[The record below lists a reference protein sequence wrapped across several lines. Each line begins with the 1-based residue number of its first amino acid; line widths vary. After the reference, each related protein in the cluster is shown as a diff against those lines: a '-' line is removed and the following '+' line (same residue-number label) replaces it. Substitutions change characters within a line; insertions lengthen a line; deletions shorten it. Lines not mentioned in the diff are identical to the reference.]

1 MPFMSTKKSKIQT
14 RVLIAASL
22 LVASILSSILISV
35 LSNQKQSFWIANRE
49 LTPGQQIAATDIS
62 KVQVNISAIS
72 NNYVP
77 ADFNPIG
84 SIVINRIQR
93 TSLIATQSISSQ
105 NEAINSA
112 EVSLTIRAID
122 LPATVLAGDRIS
134 IYLLEDAEAGA
145 FPSEPEL
152 VLSDIYLGSIERK
165 NSNFGSEAAITIAI
179 GREEISDV
187 LRSTTYGRLVVVK
200 LNGWKQYSHNHY
212 GDIWQQFW
220 EFCV

>member
-1 MPFMSTKKSKIQT
+1 MSTKKSKIQT

-22 LVASILSSILISV
+22 LVASILSSVLISV

-49 LTPGQQIAATDIS
+49 LTPGQQIAASDIS

-72 NNYVP
+72 DNYVP
-77 ADFNPIG
+77 SHVNPIG

-105 NEAINSA
+105 NETINSA

-122 LPATVLAGDRIS
+122 LPGSVLAGDRIS

-187 LRSTTYGRLVVVK
+187 LRATTYGRLVVVK
-200 LNGWKQYSHNHY
+200 LNG
-212 GDIWQQFW
+212 
-220 EFCV
+220 

>member
-1 MPFMSTKKSKIQT
+1 MPFMSTNKPKIQG
-14 RVLIAASL
+14 RILIAAAL
-22 LVASILSSILISV
+22 LVASLLSSVLISV
-35 LSNQKQSFWIANRE
+35 ISNQKQSFWIANRE

-72 NNYVP
+72 NNYVA
-77 ADFNPIG
+77 ADMNPVG

-93 TSLIATQSISSQ
+93 TSLIATQSISTQ
-105 NEAINSA
+105 NETINSA

-122 LPATVLAGDRIS
+122 IPTNVLAGDRIS

-145 FPSEPEL
+145 FPSEPEV

-187 LRSTTYGRLVVVK
+187 LRATTYGRLVVVK
-200 LNGWKQYSHNHY
+200 LNG
-212 GDIWQQFW
+212 
-220 EFCV
+220 

>member
-1 MPFMSTKKSKIQT
+1 MSTKKSKIQT

-22 LVASILSSILISV
+22 LVASILSSFLISV

-49 LTPGQQIAATDIS
+49 LTPGQQIAASDIS

-77 ADFNPIG
+77 AGVNPIG

-105 NEAINSA
+105 NETINSA

-122 LPATVLAGDRIS
+122 LPGTVLAGDRIS

-187 LRSTTYGRLVVVK
+187 LRATTYGRLVVVK
-200 LNGWKQYSHNHY
+200 LNG
-212 GDIWQQFW
+212 
-220 EFCV
+220 

>member
-1 MPFMSTKKSKIQT
+1 MSTKKSKIQG
-14 RVLIAASL
+14 RVLIAAAL
-22 LVASILSSILISV
+22 LVASLLSSVLISV
-35 LSNQKQSFWIANRE
+35 ISNQKQSFWIANRE

-72 NNYVP
+72 NNYVA
-77 ADFNPIG
+77 ADMNPVG

-93 TSLIATQSISSQ
+93 TSLIATQSISTQ
-105 NEAINSA
+105 NETINSA

-122 LPATVLAGDRIS
+122 IPTNVLSGDRIS

-145 FPSEPEL
+145 FPSEPEV

-187 LRSTTYGRLVVVK
+187 LRATTYGRLVVVK
-200 LNGWKQYSHNHY
+200 LNG
-212 GDIWQQFW
+212 
-220 EFCV
+220 

>member
-22 LVASILSSILISV
+22 LVASILSSVLISV

-49 LTPGQQIAATDIS
+49 LTPGQQIAASDIS

-77 ADFNPIG
+77 AGVNPIG

-122 LPATVLAGDRIS
+122 LPGTVLAGDRIS

-187 LRSTTYGRLVVVK
+187 LRATTYGRLVVVK
-200 LNGWKQYSHNHY
+200 LNG
-212 GDIWQQFW
+212 
-220 EFCV
+220 

>member
-22 LVASILSSILISV
+22 LVASILSSVLISA
-35 LSNQKQSFWIANRE
+35 LSNQKESFWIANRE
-49 LTPGQQIAATDIS
+49 LTPGQQIAASDIS

-72 NNYVP
+72 NNYVT
-77 ADFNPIG
+77 ADKNPIG

-122 LPATVLAGDRIS
+122 LPTSVLAGDRIS
-134 IYLLEDAEAGA
+134 IYLLEDAESGA

-152 VLSDIYLGSIERK
+152 ILSDIYLGSIERK
-165 NSNFGSEAAITIAI
+165 DSNFGSEAAITIAI

-187 LRSTTYGRLVVVK
+187 LRATTYGRLVVVK
-200 LNGWKQYSHNHY
+200 LNG
-212 GDIWQQFW
+212 
-220 EFCV
+220 

>member
-1 MPFMSTKKSKIQT
+1 MSTKKSKIQT
-14 RVLIAASL
+14 RVLVAASL
-22 LVASILSSILISV
+22 LVASILSSVLISV

-49 LTPGQQIAATDIS
+49 LTPGQQIAASDIS

-72 NNYVP
+72 DNYVP
-77 ADFNPIG
+77 AGVNPIG

-122 LPATVLAGDRIS
+122 LPASVLAGDRIS

-187 LRSTTYGRLVVVK
+187 LRATTYGRLVVVK
-200 LNGWKQYSHNHY
+200 LNG
-212 GDIWQQFW
+212 
-220 EFCV
+220 

>member
-1 MPFMSTKKSKIQT
+1 MSTKKSKIQT

-22 LVASILSSILISV
+22 LVASILSSVLISV
-35 LSNQKQSFWIANRE
+35 LSNQKESFWIANRE
-49 LTPGQQIAATDIS
+49 LTPGQQIAASDIS

-77 ADFNPIG
+77 ADVNPIG

-105 NEAINSA
+105 NETINSA

-122 LPATVLAGDRIS
+122 LPGTVLAGDRIS

-165 NSNFGSEAAITIAI
+165 NSNFGSEAALTIAI

-187 LRSTTYGRLVVVK
+187 LRATTYGRLVVVK
-200 LNGWKQYSHNHY
+200 LNG
-212 GDIWQQFW
+212 
-220 EFCV
+220 

>member
-1 MPFMSTKKSKIQT
+1 MSTKKSKIQT

-22 LVASILSSILISV
+22 LVASILSSVLISV

-49 LTPGQQIAATDIS
+49 LTPGQQIAASDIS

-77 ADFNPIG
+77 AGVNPIG

-93 TSLIATQSISSQ
+93 TSLIATQSISSH
-105 NEAINSA
+105 NETINSA

-122 LPATVLAGDRIS
+122 LPGSVLAGDRIS

-187 LRSTTYGRLVVVK
+187 LRATTYGRLVVVK
-200 LNGWKQYSHNHY
+200 LNG
-212 GDIWQQFW
+212 
-220 EFCV
+220 

>member
-14 RVLIAASL
+14 RMLIAASL

-49 LTPGQQIAATDIS
+49 LTPGQQIAASDIS

-77 ADFNPIG
+77 AGVNPIG

-200 LNGWKQYSHNHY
+200 LNG
-212 GDIWQQFW
+212 
-220 EFCV
+220 

>member
-1 MPFMSTKKSKIQT
+1 MPYMSTKKSKIQT

-22 LVASILSSILISV
+22 LVASILSSVLISA

-49 LTPGQQIAATDIS
+49 LTPGQQIAASDIS

-77 ADFNPIG
+77 TGVNPIG

-134 IYLLEDAEAGA
+134 IYLLEDAELGA

-152 VLSDIYLGSIERK
+152 ILSDIYLGSIERK
-165 NSNFGSEAAITIAI
+165 NSNFGSEVAITIAI

-187 LRSTTYGRLVVVK
+187 LRATTYGRLAVVK
-200 LNGWKQYSHNHY
+200 LNG
-212 GDIWQQFW
+212 
-220 EFCV
+220 

>member
-1 MPFMSTKKSKIQT
+1 MSTKKSKIQT
-14 RVLIAASL
+14 RVLVAASL
-22 LVASILSSILISV
+22 LVASILSSVLISV

-49 LTPGQQIAATDIS
+49 LTPGQQIAASDIS

-72 NNYVP
+72 DNYVP
-77 ADFNPIG
+77 AGVNPIG
-84 SIVINRIQR
+84 SIVISRIQR

-122 LPATVLAGDRIS
+122 LPASVLAGDRIS

-187 LRSTTYGRLVVVK
+187 LRATTYGRLVVVK
-200 LNGWKQYSHNHY
+200 LNG
-212 GDIWQQFW
+212 
-220 EFCV
+220 

>member
-1 MPFMSTKKSKIQT
+1 MSMKKSKIQT

-22 LVASILSSILISV
+22 LVASILSSVLISV

-49 LTPGQQIAATDIS
+49 LTPGQQIAASDIS

-72 NNYVP
+72 DNYVP
-77 ADFNPIG
+77 VGINPIG

-105 NEAINSA
+105 NENINSA

-134 IYLLEDAEAGA
+134 IYLLEDAEVGA

-187 LRSTTYGRLVVVK
+187 LRATTYGRLVVVK
-200 LNGWKQYSHNHY
+200 LNG
-212 GDIWQQFW
+212 
-220 EFCV
+220 

>member
-1 MPFMSTKKSKIQT
+1 MSTKKSKIQT
-14 RVLIAASL
+14 RVLVAASL
-22 LVASILSSILISV
+22 LVASILSSVLISV

-49 LTPGQQIAATDIS
+49 LTPGQQIAASDIS

-72 NNYVP
+72 DNYVP
-77 ADFNPIG
+77 AGVNPIG

-105 NEAINSA
+105 NETINSA

-187 LRSTTYGRLVVVK
+187 LRATTYGRLVVVK
-200 LNGWKQYSHNHY
+200 LNG
-212 GDIWQQFW
+212 
-220 EFCV
+220 

>member
-1 MPFMSTKKSKIQT
+1 MSTKKSKIQT
-14 RVLIAASL
+14 RVLIAGSL
-22 LVASILSSILISV
+22 LVASILSSVLISV

-49 LTPGQQIAATDIS
+49 LTPGQQIAASDIS

-77 ADFNPIG
+77 AGVNPIG

-134 IYLLEDAEAGA
+134 IYLLEDAESGA

-187 LRSTTYGRLVVVK
+187 LRATTYGRLVVVK
-200 LNGWKQYSHNHY
+200 LNG
-212 GDIWQQFW
+212 
-220 EFCV
+220 

>member
-1 MPFMSTKKSKIQT
+1 MSIKKSKIQT
-14 RVLIAASL
+14 RVLVAASL
-22 LVASILSSILISV
+22 LVASILSSVLISA

-49 LTPGQQIAATDIS
+49 LTPGQQIAASDIS

-72 NNYVP
+72 DNYVP
-77 ADFNPIG
+77 AGVNPIG

-134 IYLLEDAEAGA
+134 IYLLEDAELGA

-187 LRSTTYGRLVVVK
+187 LRATTYGRLVVVK
-200 LNGWKQYSHNHY
+200 LNG
-212 GDIWQQFW
+212 
-220 EFCV
+220 

>member
-1 MPFMSTKKSKIQT
+1 MSTKKSKIQT
-14 RVLIAASL
+14 RALIAASL
-22 LVASILSSILISV
+22 LVASILSSVLISV
-35 LSNQKQSFWIANRE
+35 LSNQKESFWIANRE
-49 LTPGQQIAATDIS
+49 LTPGQQITATDIS

-72 NNYVP
+72 NNYVS
-77 ADFNPIG
+77 AGINPIG

-122 LPATVLAGDRIS
+122 LPTTVLAGDRIS
-134 IYLLEDAEAGA
+134 IYLLEDAELGA

-165 NSNFGSEAAITIAI
+165 DSNFGSEAAITIAI

-187 LRSTTYGRLVVVK
+187 LRATTYGRLVVVK
-200 LNGWKQYSHNHY
+200 LNG
-212 GDIWQQFW
+212 
-220 EFCV
+220 

>member
-14 RVLIAASL
+14 RVLVAASL
-22 LVASILSSILISV
+22 LVASILSSVLISV

-49 LTPGQQIAATDIS
+49 LTPGQQIAASDIS

-72 NNYVP
+72 DNYVP
-77 ADFNPIG
+77 AGVNPIG

-105 NEAINSA
+105 NETINSA

-122 LPATVLAGDRIS
+122 LPATVLAGDRIR
-134 IYLLEDAEAGA
+134 IYLLEDAESGA

-187 LRSTTYGRLVVVK
+187 LRATTYGRLVVVK
-200 LNGWKQYSHNHY
+200 LNG
-212 GDIWQQFW
+212 
-220 EFCV
+220 

>member
-22 LVASILSSILISV
+22 LVASILTSFLISV

-49 LTPGQQIAATDIS
+49 LTPGQQIAASDIS

-77 ADFNPIG
+77 ADVNPIG

-105 NEAINSA
+105 NETINSA

-122 LPATVLAGDRIS
+122 LPGTVLAGDRIS

-187 LRSTTYGRLVVVK
+187 LRATTYGRLVVVK
-200 LNGWKQYSHNHY
+200 LNG
-212 GDIWQQFW
+212 
-220 EFCV
+220 

>member
-22 LVASILSSILISV
+22 LVASILSSFLISV

-49 LTPGQQIAATDIS
+49 LTPGQQIAASDIS

-77 ADFNPIG
+77 ADVNPIG

-105 NEAINSA
+105 NETINSA

-122 LPATVLAGDRIS
+122 LPGTVLAGDRIS

-187 LRSTTYGRLVVVK
+187 LRATTYGRLVVVK
-200 LNGWKQYSHNHY
+200 LNGWKQ
-212 GDIWQQFW
+212 
-220 EFCV
+220 

>member
-1 MPFMSTKKSKIQT
+1 MSIKKSKIQT

-22 LVASILSSILISV
+22 LVASILSSVLISV

-49 LTPGQQIAATDIS
+49 LTPGQQIAASDIS

-72 NNYVP
+72 DNYVP
-77 ADFNPIG
+77 AGVNPIG

-122 LPATVLAGDRIS
+122 LPASVLAGDRIS

-187 LRSTTYGRLVVVK
+187 LRATTYGRLVVVK
-200 LNGWKQYSHNHY
+200 LNG
-212 GDIWQQFW
+212 
-220 EFCV
+220 

>member
-35 LSNQKQSFWIANRE
+35 LSNQKQSYWIANRE

-77 ADFNPIG
+77 AGVNPIG

-134 IYLLEDAEAGA
+134 IYLVEDAEAGA

-152 VLSDIYLGSIERK
+152 VLSDIYLGSVERK

-187 LRSTTYGRLVVVK
+187 LRATTYGRLVVVK
-200 LNGWKQYSHNHY
+200 LNG
-212 GDIWQQFW
+212 
-220 EFCV
+220 

>member
-1 MPFMSTKKSKIQT
+1 MSTKKSKIQT

-22 LVASILSSILISV
+22 LVASILSSVLISV
-35 LSNQKQSFWIANRE
+35 PSNQKQSFWIANRE
-49 LTPGQQIAATDIS
+49 LTPGQQIAASDIS

-77 ADFNPIG
+77 AGVNPIG

-105 NEAINSA
+105 NETINSA

-122 LPATVLAGDRIS
+122 LPGSVLAGDRIS

-187 LRSTTYGRLVVVK
+187 LRATTYGRLVVVK
-200 LNGWKQYSHNHY
+200 LNG
-212 GDIWQQFW
+212 
-220 EFCV
+220 

>member
-14 RVLIAASL
+14 RVLVAASL
-22 LVASILSSILISV
+22 LVASILSSVLISV

-49 LTPGQQIAATDIS
+49 LTPGQQIAASDIS

-72 NNYVP
+72 DNYVP
-77 ADFNPIG
+77 AGVNPIG

-134 IYLLEDAEAGA
+134 IYLLEDAELGA

-187 LRSTTYGRLVVVK
+187 LRATTYGRLVVVK
-200 LNGWKQYSHNHY
+200 LNG
-212 GDIWQQFW
+212 
-220 EFCV
+220 

>member
-14 RVLIAASL
+14 RVLIAGSL
-22 LVASILSSILISV
+22 LVASILSSVLISV

-49 LTPGQQIAATDIS
+49 LTPGQQIAASDIS

-77 ADFNPIG
+77 AGVNPIG

-134 IYLLEDAEAGA
+134 IYLLEDAESGA

-187 LRSTTYGRLVVVK
+187 LRATTYGRLVVVK
-200 LNGWKQYSHNHY
+200 LNG
-212 GDIWQQFW
+212 
-220 EFCV
+220 

>member
-22 LVASILSSILISV
+22 LVASILSSVLISII
-35 LSNQKQSFWIANRE
+35 SNQKESFWIANRE
-49 LTPGQQIAATDIS
+49 LTPGQQIAASDIS

-72 NNYVP
+72 NNYV
-77 ADFNPIG
+77 ASDINPIG

-122 LPATVLAGDRIS
+122 LPTSVLAGDRIS

-187 LRSTTYGRLVVVK
+187 LRATTYGRLVVVK
-200 LNGWKQYSHNHY
+200 LNG
-212 GDIWQQFW
+212 
-220 EFCV
+220 